1 MKTIAITMTIE
12 NIKDMWSNGMGQN
25 VLMIKDLIKKMG
37 YDVFL
42 VTDQDFNK
50 DEISKATGKVF
61 SYRQMM
67 NLKKFPALVLEAGFK
82 FPNPC
87 IKEIR
92 TRNAKIVSIHY
103 GNTYFTDLEGFIF
116 AKGRSQ
122 TDAEEKRDQCWI
134 SPHYEFGKGYMKSIK
149 RGAPIKIIPYIWT
162 PGFIESEMKK
172 SGIKKEDVDYKPGRQ
187 VNVGVFE
194 PNISTTKTSL
204 IPMSICELA
213 YQNSKDLINKAY
225 VFNCEDFKK
234 NNTFISTAISMQM
247 VQDKKMTFE
256 ARLKIITALKN
267 HVSVVLSHQNLNA
280 LNYVYLE
287 ALYFGYPLIHNSE
300 YFKEYGYYYPG
311 FDSEAGAAQLKKAI
325 ETHDKNLNE
334 YNLKS
339 KEVIWKYSPENPEVL
354 AKYAELFGEILE
366 EKPIVR
372 AANAKRSKKYS
383 VIMMSYLSDYPSGA
397 KFREQKFI
405 RAVNS
410 FINQTHENKELV
422 IVSDGCEKTNTLYDI
437 LYKENTQI
445 KLIKQ
450 PKNNDSKYPGVLR
463 QIGIDHSSGDRI
475 MYLDSDD
482 YYHPERISKID
493 EQFDDELDWVCG
505 ASSYPTQ
512 RKDDDKKLDYQF
524 INEVNINLKHSV
536 NDYIWCKGTGNLQNR
551 SVGTHSLTH
560 NKDVAGC
567 RWGNFKDDK
576 PEDHSFIDDLLEAN
590 LKYKEIDNST
600 YYICHLTGTYP
611 DTGLRETLFDI

>member
-1 MKTIAITMTIE
+1 
-12 NIKDMWSNGMGQN
+12 
-25 VLMIKDLIKKMG
+25 
-37 YDVFL
+37 
-42 VTDQDFNK
+42 
-50 DEISKATGKVF
+50 
-61 SYRQMM
+61 
-67 NLKKFPALVLEAGFK
+67 
-82 FPNPC
+82 
-87 IKEIR
+87 
-92 TRNAKIVSIHY
+92 
-103 GNTYFTDLEGFIF
+103 
-116 AKGRSQ
+116 
-122 TDAEEKRDQCWI
+122 
-134 SPHYEFGKGYMKSIK
+134 
-149 RGAPIKIIPYIWT
+149 
-162 PGFIESEMKK
+162 MKK
-172 SGIKKEDVDYKPGRQ
+172 SGIKKQDVDYKPGRL

-194 PNISTTKTSL
+194 PNISNTKTSL

-213 YQNSKDLINKAY
+213 YREDKSLMNRAY
-225 VFNCEDFKK
+225 IFNCEDLKK
-234 NNTFISTAISMQM
+234 NSSFVSVATAMEM
-247 VQDKKMTFE
+247 ARDKKMTFE
-256 ARLKIITALKN
+256 NRLKIIGALKN

-287 ALYFGYPLIHNSE
+287 ALYFGYPLVHNSE
-300 YFKEYGYYYPG
+300 YFKEFGYYYPD
-311 FDSEAGAAQLKKAI
+311 FDAEKGAEQLKYAI
-325 ETHDKNLNE
+325 TNHDKNLDE

-339 KEVIWKYSPENPEVL
+339 KEIIWKYSPENPEVL
-354 AKYAELFGEILE
+354 AEYAELLGGVLG
-366 EKPIVR
+366 EKPSVNTAIP
-372 AANAKRSKKYS
+372 KKSKKYS

-410 FINQTHENKELV
+410 FINQTYENKELI
-422 IVSDGCEKTNTLYDI
+422 IVSDGCEKTNTLYDV

-450 PKNNDSKYPGVLR
+450 PKNKDSKYPGVLR

-493 EQFDDELDWVCG
+493 EQFDDDLDWVCG

-524 INEVNINLKHSV
+524 INEVNINLRY
-536 NDYIWCKGTGNLQNR
+536 NIFDYIWCKGTGNLQNR

>member
-1 MKTIAITMTIE
+1 MKTIAISMTLD

-25 VLMIKDLIKKMG
+25 VLMLKDLIKKMG
-37 YDVFL
+37 YNVFL
-42 VTDQDFNK
+42 VVDQDFKKN
-50 DEISKATGKVF
+50 EIDKNIGKVL

-67 NLKKFPALVLEAGFK
+67 NLKKFPSLILETGFR
-82 FPNPC
+82 FPNQC

-92 TRNAKIVSIHY
+92 SRKAKIVSIHY
-103 GNTYFTDLEGFIF
+103 GNTYYTDLEGFIF
-116 AKGRSQ
+116 SSGGTQ
-122 TDAEEKRDQCWI
+122 THTEVERDQCWI
-134 SPHYEFGKGYMKSIK
+134 SPHYEFAKGYMKAIK
-149 RGAPIKIIPYIWT
+149 RGAIIKTIPYIWT
-162 PGFIESEMKK
+162 PAFIESEMKK
-172 SGIKKEDVDYKPGRQ
+172 NGIKKEDVDYKPGRP

-194 PNISTTKTSL
+194 PNISTTKTAL

-213 YQNSKDLINKAY
+213 YLKNKSLVNKAY
-225 VFNCEDFKK
+225 IFNCEDLKK
-234 NNTFISTAISMQM
+234 NKSFISLATSMEM
-247 VQDKKMTFE
+247 ARDKKMTFE
-256 ARLKIITALKN
+256 NRLKIITALKN

-300 YFKEYGYYYPG
+300 YFKEFGYYYPG
-311 FDSEAGAAQLKKAI
+311 FDAEVGADALKKAI
-325 ETHDKNLNE
+325 NTHDKNLDE

-339 KEVIWKYSPENPEVL
+339 KEIIWRYSPENPETI
-354 AKYAELFGEILE
+354 KQYAELLAGILGERPSVEIT
-366 EKPIVR
+366 KV
-372 AANAKRSKKYS
+372 KKSKKYS

-410 FINQTHENKELV
+410 FINQSYENKEL
-422 IVSDGCEKTNTLYDI
+422 IIISDGCEKTNTLYEV
-437 LYKENTQI
+437 LYKDNAQI
-445 KLIKQ
+445 HLIKQ
-450 PKNNDSKYPGVLR
+450 PKNTDSKYPGVLR

-493 EQFDDELDWVCG
+493 EQFDDDLDWVCG

-512 RKDDDKKLDYQF
+512 RKNDDKKLDYQF
-524 INEVNINLKHSV
+524 INEVNTNLKNSV

-567 RWGNFKDDK
+567 KWGNFKDGK

>member
-1 MKTIAITMTIE
+1 
-12 NIKDMWSNGMGQN
+12 
-25 VLMIKDLIKKMG
+25 
-37 YDVFL
+37 
-42 VTDQDFNK
+42 
-50 DEISKATGKVF
+50 
-61 SYRQMM
+61 
-67 NLKKFPALVLEAGFK
+67 
-82 FPNPC
+82 
-87 IKEIR
+87 
-92 TRNAKIVSIHY
+92 
-103 GNTYFTDLEGFIF
+103 
-116 AKGRSQ
+116 
-122 TDAEEKRDQCWI
+122 
-134 SPHYEFGKGYMKSIK
+134 
-149 RGAPIKIIPYIWT
+149 
-162 PGFIESEMKK
+162 
-172 SGIKKEDVDYKPGRQ
+172 
-187 VNVGVFE
+187 
-194 PNISTTKTSL
+194 
-204 IPMSICELA
+204 
-213 YQNSKDLINKAY
+213 
-225 VFNCEDFKK
+225 
-234 NNTFISTAISMQM
+234 
-247 VQDKKMTFE
+247 
-256 ARLKIITALKN
+256 
-267 HVSVVLSHQNLNA
+267 
-280 LNYVYLE
+280 
-287 ALYFGYPLIHNSE
+287 
-300 YFKEYGYYYPG
+300 
-311 FDSEAGAAQLKKAI
+311 
-325 ETHDKNLNE
+325 
-334 YNLKS
+334 
-339 KEVIWKYSPENPEVL
+339 
-354 AKYAELFGEILE
+354 
-366 EKPIVR
+366 
-372 AANAKRSKKYS
+372 
-383 VIMMSYLSDYPSGA
+383 MSYLSDYPSGA

>member
-1 MKTIAITMTIE
+1 LKTVAISMTIE

-25 VLMIKDLIKKMG
+25 VLMLKDLVKKMG
-37 YDVFL
+37 YNVFL
-42 VTDQDFNK
+42 VTERDFK
-50 DEISKATGKVF
+50 KSEIHKSIGKVL
-61 SYRQMM
+61 SYTQMM
-67 NLKKFPALVLEAGFK
+67 KMKNFPELVLETGFR
-82 FPNPC
+82 FPNKC
-87 IKEIR
+87 IADMR
-92 TRNAKIVSIHY
+92 SRNAKIVSIHY
-103 GNTYFTDLEGFIF
+103 GNTYYTDLEGCIF
-116 AKGRSQ
+116 SEGAPNVH
-122 TDAEEKRDQCWI
+122 TEEKRDQCWI
-134 SPHYEFGKGYMKSIK
+134 SPHYDFAKGYMKAIK
-149 RGAPIKIIPYIWT
+149 RGADIKIIPYIWS
-162 PGFIESEMKK
+162 PSFVESEMKK
-172 SGIKKEDVDYKPGRQ
+172 IGIKKQDVDYKPGRL

-194 PNISTTKTSL
+194 PNISNTKTSL
-204 IPMSICELA
+204 IPMSVCELA
-213 YQNSKDLINKAY
+213 YQKDKTLMNKAY
-225 VFNCEDFKK
+225 IFNCEDLKK
-234 NNTFISTAISMQM
+234 NNSFVSVASSMEM
-247 VQDKKMTFE
+247 ARDKKMTFE
-256 ARLKIITALKN
+256 NRLKIIDALRN

-287 ALYFGYPLIHNSE
+287 ALYFGYPLVHNSE
-300 YFKEYGYYYPG
+300 YFKEFGYYYPG
-311 FDSEAGAAQLKKAI
+311 FDAEKGAECLKDAI
-325 ETHDKNLNE
+325 TNHDKNLNE

-339 KEVIWKYSPENPEVL
+339 KEIIWKYSPENPEVL
-354 AKYAELFGEILE
+354 AKYAELFGEILG

-372 AANAKRSKKYS
+372 TDTPKRSKKYS

-410 FINQTHENKELV
+410 FINQTYENKELV

-493 EQFDDELDWVCG
+493 EQFDDDLDWVCG

-524 INEVNINLKHSV
+524 INEININLKYSV

-567 RWGNFKDDK
+567 RWGNFKDGK